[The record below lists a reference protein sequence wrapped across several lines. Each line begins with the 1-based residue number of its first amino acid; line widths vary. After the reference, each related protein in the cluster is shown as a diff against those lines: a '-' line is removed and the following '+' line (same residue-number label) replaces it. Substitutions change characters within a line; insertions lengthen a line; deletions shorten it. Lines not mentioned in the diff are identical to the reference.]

1 MAENGWR
8 KRINVGTNQD
18 KYHTMFLS
26 LIMLA
31 VALSLSVIAAWY
43 SIAGLAAIFAAAVL
57 PIMIMGG
64 ILELA
69 KVVVTLWLH
78 EYWTRCRWLM
88 KCYLVPAVFMLMVI
102 TSMGIFGFLSKA
114 HSDQTLIS
122 GDVQSKI
129 AIYDEKIKTSRDNIE
144 ANRRALKQLD
154 EAVDQSM
161 ARSTSETG
169 ADKAV
174 AIRKGQARERA
185 RLQAEIVAEQKTIS
199 KISEE
204 RAPIAAEIRKVEA
217 EVGPIKYIA
226 ALIYG
231 DNTDVNTLES
241 AVRWVIII
249 LVTVFDP
256 LAIMMLL
263 AATEG
268 MKWSREKKQTDN
280 DDVELLHKTVP
291 AHITEVTVPAP
302 TEPAH
307 ETESDNDSKP
317 QFDNNNNWRMWP
329 FPKRDVAHAYPP
341 DNGPLTTE
349 QIVQLQ
355 QSPEALNL
363 PTLHKQV
370 QSDLF
375 ADLDDDYGNCYKC
388 NTALLNAPGIG
399 SFCPNKECNVLDN
412 VLDAEEPV
420 VLVDA
425 ATTLEPVPEPTQT
438 IVEQEQAAESVQDV
452 DVVAVPEQESA
463 QDIVDQEPA
472 VDDDELNE
480 MDPATK
486 AAARR
491 WKDANPSRTLKFQ
504 RKLYDTGQIDQ
515 LPWMSSDYYIQP
527 VADNAEI
534 RETQSGFG
542 TAFPEDPVKGDTY
555 VRIDR
560 LPSVLYKFNGYN
572 WIEVDKDQNNRYAY
586 NEAYIDH
593 LIAKI
598 DSGVY
603 DPELLSETERDQIE
617 HRLTGN

>member
-1 MAENGWR
+1 
-8 KRINVGTNQD
+8 
-18 KYHTMFLS
+18 
-26 LIMLA
+26 MLA

-43 SIAGLAAIFAAAVL
+43 SIAGLAAIFAAAVY
-57 PIMIMGG
+57 PIIIMGG

-78 EYWTRCRWLM
+78 EYWSRCRLLM

-263 AATEG
+263 AATESL
-268 MKWSREKKQTDN
+268 KWAREK
-280 DDVELLHKTVP
+280 P
-291 AHITEVTVPAP
+291 
-302 TEPAH
+302 
-307 ETESDNDSKP
+307 
-317 QFDNNNNWRMWP
+317 R
-329 FPKRDVAHAYPP
+329 
-341 DNGPLTTE
+341 
-349 QIVQLQ
+349 
-355 QSPEALNL
+355 
-363 PTLHKQV
+363 
-370 QSDLF
+370 
-375 ADLDDDYGNCYKC
+375 
-388 NTALLNAPGIG
+388 
-399 SFCPNKECNVLDN
+399 
-412 VLDAEEPV
+412 EEI
-420 VLVDA
+420 
-425 ATTLEPVPEPTQT
+425 E
-438 IVEQEQAAESVQDV
+438 
-452 DVVAVPEQESA
+452 
-463 QDIVDQEPA
+463 
-472 VDDDELNE
+472 
-480 MDPATK
+480 DPIE
-486 AAARR
+486 
-491 WKDANPSRTLKFQ
+491 D
-504 RKLYDTGQIDQ
+504 
-515 LPWMSSDYYIQP
+515 
-527 VADNAEI
+527 I
-534 RETQSGFG
+534 REDGYKTPL
-542 TAFPEDPVKGDTY
+542 PEY
-555 VRIDR
+555 
-560 LPSVLYKFNGYN
+560 
-572 WIEVDKDQNNRYAY
+572 
-586 NEAYIDH
+586 
-593 LIAKI
+593 
-598 DSGVY
+598 
-603 DPELLSETERDQIE
+603 
-617 HRLTGN
+617 